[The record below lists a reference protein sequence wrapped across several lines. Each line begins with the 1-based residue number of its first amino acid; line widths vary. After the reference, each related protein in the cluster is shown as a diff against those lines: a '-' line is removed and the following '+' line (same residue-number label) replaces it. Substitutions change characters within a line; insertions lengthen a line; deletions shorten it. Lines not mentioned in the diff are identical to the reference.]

1 MITFLKDIIN
11 LGVNEDQLLFEQRK
25 IRLVNIFSI
34 IGAGLMVIFGLL
46 NVALGAN
53 AQALLILSGCLVI
66 AFPPLYFNK
75 NGKYNLARYYLLGFG
90 LVFVDLV
97 TFRAVFNFQNR
108 HNEVFLIGI
117 STLMVVLLDNPAKSI
132 FFLLTVIST
141 IAMITTRQIIA
152 GLPIGNDTFMA
163 YLNTIVAFG
172 CVYFFINIF
181 KEEQLRSVSK
191 IEEFGEELQRQEKE
205 ILKQRDELFAS
216 RQLLRSTLDSI
227 PVFISMIDMK
237 GKYLIAN
244 SRYGEVFNMPISEI
258 EGKHYSEILP
268 ESLLKT
274 HRHLISQGLS
284 GIGLE
289 FDEIAEI
296 NEQNIIHS
304 LGKYIPV
311 YDSRNE
317 QIALAVYA
325 VDVTK
330 LKQTEAELLSLNDT
344 KNRLLSVI
352 SHDIR
357 APLNSLKGIINI
369 SGNITQENL
378 SQFISKVNTRLTSV
392 TFNLDNLLNWAKGQ
406 MEGITIKPEVVDVK
420 ALIDQNIALVADYAE
435 TKKVKIKSI
444 GSADLKAFVD
454 SESLSLVMRNI
465 LNNAIKFS
473 PEHAEVEISAEKT
486 VTCIKIAVSDKGE
499 GMDNTQIQHLASG
512 ASALV
517 SQDGT
522 AGEKGTGLGLALS
535 QDLVIKNKG
544 QMKIEGIKGKGTT
557 VEICIPLA

>member
-1 MITFLKDIIN
+1 MINFFKDIIN
-11 LGVNEDQLLFEQRK
+11 LGVNENQLLFEQRK
-25 IRLVNIFSI
+25 IRLVNIFALIS
-34 IGAGLMVIFGLL
+34 AGLMLAFSML
-46 NVALGAN
+46 NIVLGAN
-53 AQALLILSGCLVI
+53 SQALLILSGCLFI
-66 AFPPLYFNK
+66 AFPTIYFNK
-75 NGKYNLARYYLLGFG
+75 AGKYQLARFIFLGFG
-90 LVFVDLV
+90 LIFVDIV

-108 HNEVFLIGI
+108 HNEVFLVGYSTLIVVLMDNPLKSILFSFNVI
-117 STLMVVLLDNPAKSI
+117 STLV
-132 FFLLTVIST
+132 
-141 IAMITTRQIIA
+141 MITLRQTVA
-152 GLPIGNDTFMA
+152 GLPITSDTIMA
-163 YLNTIVAFG
+163 YLNALVAFG
-172 CVYFFINIF
+172 CVYFFISIF
-181 KEEQLRSVSK
+181 KQELIRSVSK
-191 IEEFGEELQRQEKE
+191 IEEFGEELQKQEKE

-216 RQLLRSTLDSI
+216 RQLLRSTIDSL
-227 PVFISMIDMK
+227 PLFISMIDMK

-244 SRYGEVFNMPISEI
+244 SQYAKAFKMPISEI
-258 EGKHYSEILP
+258 EGKHYTEILP
-268 ESLLKT
+268 ESILKS
-274 HRHLISQGLS
+274 HRYLINEGLK
-284 GIGLE
+284 GIGRE

-296 NEQNIIHS
+296 NEHNIIHT
-304 LGKYIPV
+304 LGKYVPV

-325 VDVTK
+325 VDITK
-330 LKQTEAELLSLNDT
+330 LKQTEAELVSLNET

-369 SGNITQENL
+369 SENITHENL
-378 SQFISKVNTRLTSV
+378 SQFIHKVNNRLTAV

-406 MEGITIKPEVVDVK
+406 MEGINIKPEVVDVK
-420 ALIDQNIALVADYAE
+420 ALIDQNIMLVADYAE

-444 GSADLKAFVD
+444 ASSELKAFVD
-454 SESLSLVMRNI
+454 PESLSLVMRNI

-473 PEHAEVEISAEKT
+473 PEHAEVEISAAKT
-486 VTCIKIAVSDKGE
+486 VTCIKIEVRDKGE
-499 GMDNTQIQHLASG
+499 GMDNKQIQQLVSG

-557 VEICIPLA
+557 VEVCIPLA

>member
-1 MITFLKDIIN
+1 MISFFKDIIN
-11 LGVNEDQLLFEQRK
+11 LGVNESQLLFEQRK
-25 IRLVNIFSI
+25 IRLVNIFALIS
-34 IGAGLMVIFGLL
+34 AGLMLVFSML
-46 NVALGAN
+46 NIVLGAN
-53 AQALLILSGCLVI
+53 SQALLILSGCLFI
-66 AFPPLYFNK
+66 AFPTIYFNK
-75 NGKYNLARYYLLGFG
+75 AGKYQLARFIFLGLG
-90 LVFVDLV
+90 LIFVDIV
-97 TFRAVFNFQNR
+97 TFRAVLNFQNR
-108 HNEVFLIGI
+108 HNEVFLVGY
-117 STLMVVLLDNPAKSI
+117 STLIVVLMDNPLKSI
-132 FFLLTVIST
+132 LFSFNVVST
-141 IAMITTRQIIA
+141 LGMITLRQTVA
-152 GLPIGNDTFMA
+152 GLPITSDTIMA
-163 YLNTIVAFG
+163 YLNALVAFG
-172 CVYFFINIF
+172 CVYFFISIF
-181 KEEQLRSVSK
+181 KQELIRSVSK
-191 IEEFGEELQRQEKE
+191 IEEFGEELQKQEKE
-205 ILKQRDELFAS
+205 ILKQRDELYAN
-216 RQLLRSTLDSI
+216 RQLLRSTIDSV

-378 SQFISKVNTRLTSV
+378 AQFISKVNTRLTSV

-435 TKKVKIKSI
+435 TKKVKIRSI

-486 VTCIKIAVSDKGE
+486 VTCIKIEVSDKGE